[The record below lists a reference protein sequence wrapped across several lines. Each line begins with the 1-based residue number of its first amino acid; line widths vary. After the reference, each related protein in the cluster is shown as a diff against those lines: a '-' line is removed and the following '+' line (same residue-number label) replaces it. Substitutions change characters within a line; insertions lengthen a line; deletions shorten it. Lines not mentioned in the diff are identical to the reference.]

1 VGREHFASRQPVA
14 VIGSDVEAIRDAV
27 ELFGPVEVVE

>member
-1 VGREHFASRQPVA
+1 VGRKHFASRQQVVVLGGDA
-14 VIGSDVEAIRDAV
+14 DAIRADV